1 MIKLVVST
9 KIVFSFLFLFL
20 STSSFA
26 QIIDK
31 FNHENFT
38 VEIKKEF
45 LSTSEQL
52 YDPFVIETAISNWK
66 NKLNEEEKHMFL
78 RIVNYLNYNDQRN
91 YFSYLKYF
99 NSLYSLGLL
108 GNTPLIKLLTYN
120 YYYMVNSKDGTNYF
134 DRLLNNIE
142 NKILVKESSH
152 KLSHNSQFTIEV
164 DDFSAYS
171 LFDDQGSTVGTLVF
185 KFLDFKIDFNE

>member
-38 VEIKKEF
+38 LEIKKEL
-45 LSTSEQL
+45 LSTSEEL
-52 YDPFVIETAISNWK
+52 YDPFVIETAISNWN

-99 NSLYSLGLL
+99 NSQYSLDLL

-120 YYYMVNSKDGTNYF
+120 YYYMVNSTDGTNYF
-134 DRLLNNIE
+134 DRLLNNI
-142 NKILVKESSH
+142 
-152 KLSHNSQFTIEV
+152 
-164 DDFSAYS
+164 
-171 LFDDQGSTVGTLVF
+171 
-185 KFLDFKIDFNE
+185 